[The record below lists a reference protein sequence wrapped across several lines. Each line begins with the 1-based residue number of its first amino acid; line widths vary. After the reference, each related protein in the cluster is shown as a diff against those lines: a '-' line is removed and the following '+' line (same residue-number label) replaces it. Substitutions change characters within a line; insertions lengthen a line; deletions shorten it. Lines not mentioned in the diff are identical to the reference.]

1 MPGIAAN
8 RHTARELAQLGGI
21 TERTVRYYVH
31 ERLIDPPDG
40 RGRGAHFDDRHLT
53 QLRRVRLLQEAG
65 LENAAIRQ
73 YGADLESALARRGIR
88 LKDAE
93 RSWANFTLEAMQAYR
108 IHRHGF
114 PLGNVGHT
122 SQLPHA
128 EVERILTMDPQFV
141 TVYTLEAAERVSEA
155 CVALGQAQLKAGRT
169 VEGRKTLA
177 SAAQEAKSKGL
188 GLIEKRALAASKA
201 S

>member
-108 IHRHGF
+108 KLAR
-114 PLGNVGHT
+114 PKLPATDTSTLTRVGIAPGIDLLVAS
-122 SQLPHA
+122 SQRLPPPAQLA
-128 EVERILTMDPQFV
+128 EVVRFV
-141 TVYTLEAAERVSEA
+141 RSAFS
-155 CVALGQAQLKAGRT
+155 VADK
-169 VEGRKTLA
+169 
-177 SAAQEAKSKGL
+177 
-188 GLIEKRALAASKA
+188 
-201 S
+201 

>member
-108 IHRHGF
+108 KLAR
-114 PLGNVGHT
+114 PELPATDTSTLTRVGIAPGIDLLVA
-122 SQLPHA
+122 SAQRLPPPAQLA
-128 EVERILTMDPQFV
+128 EVVRFV
-141 TVYTLEAAERVSEA
+141 RSAFS
-155 CVALGQAQLKAGRT
+155 VAD
-169 VEGRKTLA
+169 E
-177 SAAQEAKSKGL
+177 
-188 GLIEKRALAASKA
+188 
-201 S
+201 